1 MARDEGTFDFSANF
15 EVKTKGTIDAR
26 QLVETFSDLL
36 NFTESNFIPTGFP
49 VSVSS
54 TSTFNGT
61 EYTNGIYECI
71 DEDNV
76 GLEASWKKTSN
87 YPAKEKLITV
97 SLGDIGASNFEDDIP
112 TKIKAYA
119 ISNSITRELNT
130 LHKWKLTENP
140 PYFIIEVKTDNLGVS
155 NNDQFTFD
163 NAQGDYNV
171 IAKQDGII
179 VDTFNNL
186 SDEETITL
194 SNGAGTYTLE
204 VSAKT
209 INGFTGLRF
218 VGQSDREK
226 LLKVKQWGVFND
238 TRDQLFSNCKNL
250 TEIANDNDWL
260 NSRTE
265 SGLSLFSNCNLNS
278 LPSTLTLDSLTNGR
292 SMFDGNSLTDLPS
305 GMTLASLEDGRYMFR
320 DNSLTALP
328 SGMILDSLTNGSS
341 MFQGSSL
348 TGLPS
353 GMTLDSLTD
362 ARIMFDGNS
371 LTDLPSGMTLASL
384 EDGSL
389 MFRYNSLTDLPSEMT
404 LNSLILSEG
413 MFRGNSITGLPSG
426 MTLTNLKNGSYMFR
440 DNSLTDLPSEMILAN
455 LEIGVFMFQFNT
467 INTTRFSQL
476 YEDMES
482 NNSNNNVF
490 FGGGNSKYN
499 TQGETAKDLLIEDH
513 NWSFMD
519 GGLE

>member
-218 VGQSDREK
+218 FGQSDREK

-305 GMTLASLEDGRYMFR
+305 GMTLASLEDGGF
-320 DNSLTALP
+320 
-328 SGMILDSLTNGSS
+328 
-341 MFQGSSL
+341 
-348 TGLPS
+348 
-353 GMTLDSLTD
+353 
-362 ARIMFDGNS
+362 MFDG
-371 LTDLPSGMTLASL
+371 
-384 EDGSL
+384 
-389 MFRYNSLTDLPSEMT
+389 NSLTDLPSEMT
-404 LNSLILSEG
+404 LNSLIISEG
-413 MFRGNSITGLPSG
+413 MFESNSITGLPSG
-426 MTLTNLKNGSYMFR
+426 MTLTNLKNGRSMFR

-455 LEIGVFMFQFNT
+455 LENGYFMFQFNT

>member
-209 INGFTGLRF
+209 INGFTGLKF

-260 NSRTE
+260 NSITE

-292 SMFDGNSLTDLPS
+292 SMFDGNPLTDLPS

-328 SGMILDSLTNGSS
+328 SGM
-341 MFQGSSL
+341 
-348 TGLPS
+348 
-353 GMTLDSLTD
+353 
-362 ARIMFDGNS
+362 
-371 LTDLPSGMTLASL
+371 TLASL
-384 EDGSL
+384 EDGGF
-389 MFRYNSLTDLPSEMT
+389 MFDGNSLTDLPSEMT
-404 LNSLILSEG
+404 LNSLIISEG
-413 MFRGNSITGLPSG
+413 MFESNSITGLPSG
-426 MTLTNLKNGSYMFR
+426 MTLTNLKNGRSMFR

-455 LEIGVFMFQFNT
+455 LENGYFMFQFNT

>member
-112 TKIKAYA
+112 TKIRAYA

-218 VGQSDREK
+218 FGQSDREK

-328 SGMILDSLTNGSS
+328 SGMILDSLITSEA

-353 GMTLDSLTD
+353 GMILDSLTD
-362 ARIMFDGNS
+362 ARI
-371 LTDLPSGMTLASL
+371 
-384 EDGSL
+384 
-389 MFRYNSLTDLPSEMT
+389 
-404 LNSLILSEG
+404 
-413 MFRGNSITGLPSG
+413 
-426 MTLTNLKNGSYMFR
+426 MFR

-455 LEIGVFMFQFNT
+455 LENGYFMFQFNT